1 MGNTGS
7 SSGRPHND
15 DTVDYGY
22 LAPQG
27 VYTGAKDWN
36 HTIVTQLI
44 IDRKLAPFYR
54 PLEEYSEDWDDEQIL
69 AARRDPP
76 DSDAGR
82 TDSAPRSDSRDN
94 ARPASLTK
102 RPNNLKEPSRIPEA
116 ALYRGAVECPIC
128 FLYYPTN
135 INRSRCCDQAIC
147 TECFVQIKRIEPT
160 TTHLVSEPTSCPYC
174 VQDNFGVVYTPPLW
188 RAGIGSEGTT
198 FPSWLDSPR
207 GSQQNVSLGSS
218 SAQKRR
224 RKSYSPD
231 SSEVVTT
238 DRIRPDWEAKL
249 AAVRAAVARRAN
261 RRFIMRQ
268 VGDQLIPV
276 GVTSSRVHALS
287 GGGERT
293 DDGEHENGNTGSGSR
308 RRRGGRTLGPPDL
321 SQLLGQIGVGGQEV
335 EELMVM
341 EAMRLSLL
349 EHQEH
354 QRKEDERRREEATAA
369 LARERTEPR
378 VGGAA
383 GPSSAGMTGRGRGSN
398 SEASSMQGS
407 ETCDGGLASNRPV
420 TRSTGQTTTSFW
432 NGSAVDGLSDMTHS
446 ELAMNTQ
453 GSTAGK
459 ETVRS
464 GSEESCDHRRLGD
477 GQDDDGGE
485 TLRRMGTTD
494 ETVAGSSSL
503 ARSLYD

>member
-1 MGNTGS
+1 
-7 SSGRPHND
+7 
-15 DTVDYGY
+15 
-22 LAPQG
+22 
-27 VYTGAKDWN
+27 
-36 HTIVTQLI
+36 
-44 IDRKLAPFYR
+44 
-54 PLEEYSEDWDDEQIL
+54 
-69 AARRDPP
+69 
-76 DSDAGR
+76 
-82 TDSAPRSDSRDN
+82 
-94 ARPASLTK
+94 
-102 RPNNLKEPSRIPEA
+102 
-116 ALYRGAVECPIC
+116 
-128 FLYYPTN
+128 
-135 INRSRCCDQAIC
+135 
-147 TECFVQIKRIEPT
+147 
-160 TTHLVSEPTSCPYC
+160 
-174 VQDNFGVVYTPPLW
+174 
-188 RAGIGSEGTT
+188 
-198 FPSWLDSPR
+198 
-207 GSQQNVSLGSS
+207 
-218 SAQKRR
+218 
-224 RKSYSPD
+224 
-231 SSEVVTT
+231 
-238 DRIRPDWEAKL
+238 
-249 AAVRAAVARRAN
+249 
-261 RRFIMRQ
+261 MRQ

-335 EELMVM
+335 EEVTGVLLRVDGVLMLGIIQLMVM